1 MEVAK
6 HLSRTAAARCSPEWP
21 WRHRPDLERGSGPSC
36 FSRVRQRSLPRRV
49 KLTGFGS
56 SSARWSYRLRKTR
69 RRFPATKRT
78 RGGMSSG
85 RGSRRQTIGPASRF
99 CAKFEF
105 FWRRKW
111 EVEKEREM
119 GEKIKTEVSQNKNKN
134 ISDQRKRII
143 FKIESKILL

>member
-36 FSRVRQRSLPRRV
+36 FSRVRQRSLPRRA

-85 RGSRRQTIGPASRF
+85 RGSRRQTIGPASRLR
-99 CAKFEF
+99 AKFEF
-105 FWRRKW
+105 FGAGNGKLRRREKW
-111 EVEKEREM
+111 GK
-119 GEKIKTEVSQNKNKN
+119 K
-134 ISDQRKRII
+134 
-143 FKIESKILL
+143 